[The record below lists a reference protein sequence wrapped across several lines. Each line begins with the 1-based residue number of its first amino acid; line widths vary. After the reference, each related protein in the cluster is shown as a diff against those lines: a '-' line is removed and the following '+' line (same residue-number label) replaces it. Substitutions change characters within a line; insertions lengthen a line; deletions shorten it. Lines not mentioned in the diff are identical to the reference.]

1 MVNVIICAYL
11 KLFIRKRRD
20 NNIVCTCYEHIL
32 TVYTLICSELA
43 AIVLL
48 ESYIFILALSQL

>member
-1 MVNVIICAYL
+1 MIICAYL

-20 NNIVCTCYEHIL
+20 NNIICTCNEHIL
-32 TVYTLICSELA
+32 TVYTLICSKLA
-43 AIVLL
+43 TIVLL